1 MTWQRCLDNLFC
13 GTYSFFFVTDPTCWS
28 QADVARWLGHKMQE
42 LKIPAASCQPVYQWA
57 ANFEGPGFVQITE
70 DEFKAR
76 LPQVS
81 FCLHYL
87 LFCSSNIYHFS
98 CVIFFRFFL
107 PSYPSC
113 LAKCNQ
119 RLSNIFVFFT

>member
-1 MTWQRCLDNLFC
+1 MELIL
-13 GTYSFFFVTDPTCWS
+13 FFVTDPTCWS

-81 FCLHYL
+81 FLFTLFIVLFIQYFHL
-87 LFCSSNIYHFS
+87 LVF
-98 CVIFFRFFL
+98 VIL
-107 PSYPSC
+107 VT
-113 LAKCNQ
+113 LVA
-119 RLSNIFVFFT
+119 

>member
-1 MTWQRCLDNLFC
+1 M
-13 GTYSFFFVTDPTCWS
+13 
-28 QADVARWLGHKMQE
+28 ARWLGHKMQE

-81 FCLHYL
+81 F
-87 LFCSSNIYHFS
+87 LFTLIKSTYT
-98 CVIFFRFFL
+98 
-107 PSYPSC
+107 SC
-113 LAKCNQ
+113 LSSHPTTNSQTTILYLDFLRICVQ
-119 RLSNIFVFFT
+119 I